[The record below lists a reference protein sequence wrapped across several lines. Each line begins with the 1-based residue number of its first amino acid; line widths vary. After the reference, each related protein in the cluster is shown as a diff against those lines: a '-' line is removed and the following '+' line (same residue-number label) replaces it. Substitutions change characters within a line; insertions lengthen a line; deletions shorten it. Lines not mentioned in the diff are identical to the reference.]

1 MEQQAEEEAASEGEE
16 ATDEESSESPQPTEG
31 EAADGDA
38 DGDADGEMM
47 PMEGM
52 SISEAQDLLDS
63 LRGSEQLLPFS
74 DPSDETRQSNRNREL
89 RDW

>member
-16 ATDEESSESPQPTEG
+16 ATDEESSESPQATEG
-31 EAADGDA
+31 T
-38 DGDADGEMM
+38 DGEDTEGAPEAMTI
-47 PMEGM
+47 EGM

-63 LRGSEQLLPFS
+63 LRGSEHLLPFS
-74 DPSDETRQSNRNREL
+74 EPSDETRQSNRNREL

>member
-1 MEQQAEEEAASEGEE
+1 MEQQAEEQAASEGEE
-16 ATDEESSESPQPTEG
+16 ATDEESSESPQATEG
-31 EAADGDA
+31 TDGA
-38 DGDADGEMM
+38 EGDADGEMM

-74 DPSDETRQSNRNREL
+74 DPSDETRQSNSNREL

>member
-1 MEQQAEEEAASEGEE
+1 M
-16 ATDEESSESPQPTEG
+16 TI
-31 EAADGDA
+31 
-38 DGDADGEMM
+38 
-47 PMEGM
+47 EGM

-74 DPSDETRQSNRNREL
+74 EPSDQTRSSNRNREI